1 MKVTLKKILLISD
14 CMPTRGHAG
23 GLRLLDVYSELRML
37 EPNLHLALVAIKRP
51 EDLSGAHECYELFD
65 EVHLLDQSE
74 FSINGLSLIDFGVA
88 SFDLVDLQYHRSGS
102 LIRGCRKHW
111 PEAALVFGPMESQ
124 LRALL
129 ILASNGVL
137 SLVRHLRT
145 TLVLFR
151 NAMLEIFY
159 AYCADKVVCVSEA
172 DQAVLARIMSVDR
185 VFNLPT
191 CLSPL
196 EFPMSDIKT
205 SRPDTS
211 DVVFFAFFGSY
222 TNREALA
229 WYCREVHPLV
239 AREIPKYRL
248 RVVGRGLNQ
257 ELMQELAQ
265 SNIDFVGEVEHVHN
279 GFRGGAIGI
288 APALTGAGVRG
299 KIHQYAAFGIPC
311 VASPIACESLMY
323 RHGENIL
330 VATSAKDFAAS
341 CIALLRDSIYRDRI
355 GDSARETMCKNYK
368 WASWHDVMRSVYGL
382 EISSKE

>member
-1 MKVTLKKILLISD
+1 MKATFKKILLISD

-37 EPNLHLALVAIKRP
+37 EPNIHLALVAIRRP
-51 EDLSGAHECYELFD
+51 EDLSAAHECDELFD
-65 EVHLLDQSE
+65 EVHLLNQSE
-74 FSINGLSLIDFGVA
+74 FSINGLSRIGFGVA
-88 SFDLVDLQYHRSGS
+88 SFDLVDLQYHRSGR
-102 LIRGCRKHW
+102 LIRGCRKRW

-129 ILASNGVL
+129 IFCSNGVL
-137 SLVRHLRT
+137 PLFRHLRT
-145 TLVLFR
+145 TFALVR
-151 NAMLEIFY
+151 NALLEVLY

-172 DQAVLARIMSVDR
+172 DQAVLARIMPVDR

-196 EFPMSDIKT
+196 EFPMCDIKT
-205 SRPDTS
+205 SRADTS

-222 TNREALA
+222 TNREALI

-239 AREIPKYRL
+239 AREISKYRL

-257 ELMQELAQ
+257 ELVNELAHG
-265 SNIDFVGEVEHVHN
+265 NIDFVGEVEHVYD
-279 GFRGGAIGI
+279 GFRDGSVGI

-311 VASPIACESLMY
+311 VASAIACESLVY
-323 RHGENIL
+323 QHGESIL
-330 VATSAKDFAAS
+330 IATSAQEFASS
-341 CIALLRDSIYRDRI
+341 CIALLRDSNYRHRI
-355 GDSARETMCKNYK
+355 GDSAKETMHKNYK
-368 WASWHDVMRSVYGL
+368 WTSWHGVMRAVYGL
-382 EISSKE
+382 ET